1 MNTYRENSIVI
12 VKESNILETQKE
24 ILRQNLKGIKITT
37 LNRYLQSLN
46 KNQPKW
52 TLNYEIY
59 NEFKNQ
65 IENLHYLKGNALS
78 IEFINECRN
87 FLEDLHTYNIQPNE
101 LPTSTQVQKELK
113 LLIESIYLLNTK
125 AKSIKETLNKLS
137 NVNNI
142 YIDIQ
147 YPSYKEALIIKEL
160 INKGAQLI
168 TYDKQTPSYEFNT
181 LNNPRC
187 EIEAIAQRIIN
198 ENLNLEDILI
208 TYCDSSYN
216 HILSSVFDR
225 YDLPIN
231 LNTSKSSSLSYKCIS
246 LLEFAIN
253 PNYEHYMNV
262 LNQNCFDNV
271 EKIVEAQKI
280 YPYNYN
286 EDYPNLNNIHL
297 ETELFNNSEIN
308 QIKSIIEEANL
319 QKQNTIQDLTELTHS
334 NNYKELFIKIDEIL
348 RKQLKP
354 NEQTALS
361 KIQGY
366 FIDAIDYINNNE
378 DISILIHEISNIK
391 DNKHKTQFNSVSCIP
406 FSELNQTNKITFIC
420 GASQSTFNEFKSLSG
435 IFDEDYVK
443 EIRNYPT
450 LMERYE
456 YAHNLLINKCMNGN
470 QIIFSFPQ
478 SDYLGKNYEPSL
490 DIENITKLNPTHLTL
505 NKMMD
510 YKENIESLSLETAKN
525 IYTKYNKIRG
535 SISSLEKYVGC
546 PYAYFLKYGCH
557 IQEPVEVGF
566 NVQKIGTLNHSILET
581 LVNKYQKNYTKA
593 SIDEVKAIIKENIN
607 DMKQVFPHLQ
617 FDLIENR
624 LLDSMT
630 LNLFILDD
638 MEKAS
643 FMTPTY
649 CEHKWTKDIQ
659 LDDTTLSLVGYIDR
673 IDTSP
678 TGFRIVDYKSS
689 GKELSKDKVFSGQ
702 QLQLCTYA
710 MIMNEEFNLRPLGGF
725 YYSFMNSKLT
735 LPYQKYAR
743 SKKEMEEIS
752 RESIIKEL
760 INKNRLTG
768 WIFDDNV
775 EIMDDTGTHVK
786 GIRTSKA
793 KGLYAT
799 NVYDLNEISECIL
812 EMMKLIV
819 TDILSGNIKC
829 EPNEAACMFC
839 KYKPIC
845 RFNGTF
851 TEKKQLVEL
860 PACMRKE
867 KDNG

>member
-1 MNTYRENSIVI
+1 MKTYQENSIII

-24 ILRQNLKGIKITT
+24 ILKENLKGIKITT

-59 NEFKNQ
+59 NEFKKQINQ
-65 IENLHYLKGNALS
+65 LHYLKSNALS

-87 FLEDLHTYNIQPNE
+87 FLEDLHTYNIQPYE
-101 LPTSTQVQKELK
+101 LPTSTQVQIELK
-113 LLIESIYLLNTK
+113 LLIESIYSLNTK
-125 AKSIKETLNKLS
+125 SKSIKETLNKIS
-137 NVNNI
+137 NINNI

-147 YPSYKEALIIKEL
+147 YPTYKESFIINEL
-160 INKGAQLI
+160 VNKGAQLI
-168 TYDKQTPSYEFNT
+168 NNEQQVPTYEFNT
-181 LNNPRC
+181 SNNPRC

-198 ENLNLEDILI
+198 DQLNLEDILV
-208 TYCDSSYN
+208 TYCDSTYN
-216 HILSSVFDR
+216 QIISSVFDR
-225 YDLPIN
+225 YDLPIHIQ
-231 LNTSKSSSLSYKCIS
+231 LSKPSSISYKCIS
-246 LLEFAIN
+246 LLEFALN
-253 PNYEHYMNV
+253 PNYDHFMNV
-262 LNQNCFDNV
+262 LNQNCFENIN
-271 EKIVEAQKI
+271 KIVEAQKI

-286 EDYPNLNNIHL
+286 EEYPNLNTLQL
-297 ETELFNNSEIN
+297 ETELFNQSEIN
-308 QIKSIIEEANL
+308 QLKSIIEEANL
-319 QKQNTIQDLTELTHS
+319 QKQTIIQDLTELTNS
-334 NNYKELFIKIDEIL
+334 NSYKELFIKIDEIL

-354 NEQTALS
+354 NEQTSLS

-366 FIDAIDYINNNE
+366 FIDAIDYIHDNE

-391 DNKHKTQFNSVSCIP
+391 DKQQKTQFNSISCLP
-406 FSELNQTNKITFIC
+406 FSELNNTNKFTFIC

-443 EIRNYPT
+443 EIENYPT

-456 YAHNLLINKCMNGN
+456 YAHHLLVNKCMNGN
-470 QIIFSFPQ
+470 QIIFSYPQ

-490 DIENITKLNPTHLTL
+490 DIENITKLNPTYLQL

-510 YKENIESLSLETAKN
+510 YKENIESLSIETSKN
-525 IYTKYNKIRG
+525 IYTKHNTIRG

-581 LVNKYQKNYTKA
+581 LVNKYHKEYTKA
-593 SIDEVKAIIKENIN
+593 SLDEVKNIIKQNIY

-617 FDLIENR
+617 FDLIEKR
-624 LLDSMT
+624 LLDSMS
-630 LNLFILDD
+630 LNLFILND
-638 MEKAS
+638 MEISS

-649 CEHKWTKDIQ
+649 CEYKWTKDIQ

-710 MIMNEEFNLRPLGGF
+710 MIMNEKLNLRPLGGF

-752 RESIIKEL
+752 NDMIIKEL

-775 EIMDDTGTHVK
+775 EIMDDQGTHIK
-786 GIRTSKA
+786 GLRTSKA
-793 KGLYAT
+793 KGLYAS
-799 NVYDLNEISECIL
+799 NVYNLDEISECII

-819 TDILSGNIKC
+819 NDILSGNIKC

-845 RFNGTF
+845 RFNGSY

-860 PACMRKE
+860 PECMRKE
-867 KDNG
+867 

>member
-1 MNTYRENSIVI
+1 
-12 VKESNILETQKE
+12 
-24 ILRQNLKGIKITT
+24 
-37 LNRYLQSLN
+37 
-46 KNQPKW
+46 
-52 TLNYEIY
+52 
-59 NEFKNQ
+59 
-65 IENLHYLKGNALS
+65 
-78 IEFINECRN
+78 
-87 FLEDLHTYNIQPNE
+87 
-101 LPTSTQVQKELK
+101 
-113 LLIESIYLLNTK
+113 
-125 AKSIKETLNKLS
+125 
-137 NVNNI
+137 
-142 YIDIQ
+142 
-147 YPSYKEALIIKEL
+147 
-160 INKGAQLI
+160 
-168 TYDKQTPSYEFNT
+168 
-181 LNNPRC
+181 
-187 EIEAIAQRIIN
+187 
-198 ENLNLEDILI
+198 
-208 TYCDSSYN
+208 
-216 HILSSVFDR
+216 
-225 YDLPIN
+225 
-231 LNTSKSSSLSYKCIS
+231 
-246 LLEFAIN
+246 
-253 PNYEHYMNV
+253 
-262 LNQNCFDNV
+262 
-271 EKIVEAQKI
+271 
-280 YPYNYN
+280 
-286 EDYPNLNNIHL
+286 
-297 ETELFNNSEIN
+297 
-308 QIKSIIEEANL
+308 
-319 QKQNTIQDLTELTHS
+319 
-334 NNYKELFIKIDEIL
+334 
-348 RKQLKP
+348 
-354 NEQTALS
+354 
-361 KIQGY
+361 
-366 FIDAIDYINNNE
+366 
-378 DISILIHEISNIK
+378 
-391 DNKHKTQFNSVSCIP
+391 
-406 FSELNQTNKITFIC
+406 
-420 GASQSTFNEFKSLSG
+420 
-435 IFDEDYVK
+435 
-443 EIRNYPT
+443 
-450 LMERYE
+450 
-456 YAHNLLINKCMNGN
+456 
-470 QIIFSFPQ
+470 
-478 SDYLGKNYEPSL
+478 
-490 DIENITKLNPTHLTL
+490 
-505 NKMMD
+505 MMD
-510 YKENIESLSLETAKN
+510 YKENIESISLETAKN

-593 SIDEVKAIIKENIN
+593 SIDEVKAIIKQNTN